1 MLDCTNYGTDEARDV
16 LRRQAP
22 ENEMKCNNILEAV
35 GRTPLV
41 RLNRINQGLKPQIYV
56 KAEYINPGG
65 SVKDRIGISMIDD
78 AEKKGLLKPG
88 GTIIEGTSGNTG
100 MGLALVAAVRGYKMV
115 FTITDKQSKEKVDL
129 LKALGAEVI
138 VCPTAVEPDDPRSY
152 YSVAKKL
159 ARETPN
165 SYYPNQYDNPMN
177 PEAHYRT
184 TGPEI
189 WEDTEGKITHFVC
202 GMGTGGTISGVG
214 KYLKEKNPGVKIVGV
229 DPYGSLY
236 YDFVKRGETVKA
248 KTYVVEGIGED
259 FFPPT
264 MNLKILDDVMQVN
277 DEECFAVARRLVKM
291 EGLFTGGSGGGCIS
305 ATLRMAKDLGP
316 EAIIVALLPDTG
328 MRYLSKLYNDEWMRE
343 RGYVDAVVKITAGEV
358 VNAKH
363 QAGKVRELVIA
374 RPYQTVFHALKTM
387 QEQDISQIPV
397 FEENV
402 PIGTIYE
409 DQILNLALQGKDLR
423 KLVVSEVM
431 SKPLPQVPKTAPVER
446 VTHILSHENPAVFV
460 EMGDAHFEI
469 LTKYDLMST
478 VASLME
484 QKR

>member
-1 MLDCTNYGTDEARDV
+1 
-16 LRRQAP
+16 
-22 ENEMKCNNILEAV
+22 MKCNNILEAV

-56 KAEYINPGG
+56 KADYLNPGG
-65 SVKDRIGISMIDD
+65 SVKDRIGITMIDD

-100 MGLALVAAVRGYKMV
+100 MGLALVAAVRGYKMI
-115 FTITDKQSKEKVDL
+115 FTITDKQSKEKIDL

-138 VCPTAVEPDDPRSY
+138 VCPTAVVPEDPRSY
-152 YSVAKKL
+152 YSVAQKL
-159 ARETPN
+159 AKEMPN
-165 SYYPNQYDNPMN
+165 SYYPNQYANPMN

-189 WEDTEGKITHFVC
+189 WDDTEGKITHFVC
-202 GMGTGGTISGVG
+202 GAGTGGTISGVG
-214 KYLKEKNPGVKIVGV
+214 KYLKEKNPNVKVIGV
-229 DPYGSLY
+229 DPIGSLY
-236 YDFVKRGETVKA
+236 YEKVKQGTVGKA
-248 KTYVVEGIGED
+248 ATYVVEGIGED
-259 FFPPT
+259 FFPTT
-264 MNLKILDDVMQVN
+264 MNLAMMDDVMQVN
-277 DEECFAVARRLVKM
+277 DEECFVVARRLVKM

-305 ATLRMAKDLGP
+305 ATLRLAKDLGP
-316 EAIIVALLPDTG
+316 EAFIVAFLPDTG
-328 MRYLSKLYNDEWMRE
+328 MRYLSKVYNDEWMRE
-343 RGYVDAVVKITAGEV
+343 RGYVDAAVKITAAEV

-363 QAGKVRELVIA
+363 KAGKVRELIIA

-397 FEENV
+397 FEESL

-423 KLVVSEVM
+423 KLMVREVM
-431 SKPLPQVPKTAPVER
+431 SKPLPQVPRTAPVER

-460 EMGDAHFEI
+460 QMGDTQFEI

>member
-1 MLDCTNYGTDEARDV
+1 
-16 LRRQAP
+16 
-22 ENEMKCNNILEAV
+22 MKCNNILEAI

-56 KAEYINPGG
+56 KADYINPGG
-65 SVKDRIGISMIDD
+65 SVKDRIGITMIDE

-159 ARETPN
+159 AKEVPN

-177 PEAHYRT
+177 PEAHYKT

-189 WEDTEGKITHFVC
+189 WEDSEGKITHFVC
-202 GMGTGGTISGVG
+202 GMGTGGTVSGVG
-214 KYLKEKNPGVKIVGV
+214 KYLKEKNPKVQIVGV
-229 DPYGSLY
+229 DPEGSLY
-236 YDFVKRGETVKA
+236 YDFVKRGETIKA
-248 KTYVVEGIGED
+248 KSYVVEGIGED
-259 FFPPT
+259 FFPST
-264 MNLKILDDVMQVN
+264 MNLKILDDCIQVN
-277 DEECFAVARRLVKM
+277 DEECFVVARRLVKM

-305 ATLRMAKDLGP
+305 AALRLAKDLGP
-316 EAIIVALLPDTG
+316 EAFIVAFLPDTG
-328 MRYLSKLYNDEWMRE
+328 MRYLSKVYNDEWMRE
-343 RGYVDAVVKITAGEV
+343 RNYGDSAVKITAGEV
-358 VNAKH
+358 VSAKH
-363 QAGKVRELVIA
+363 QSGKVRELIIA
-374 RPYQTVFHALKTM
+374 RPYHTVYHALKTM
-387 QEQDISQIPV
+387 QQQDISQIPV
-397 FEENV
+397 FEEKI

-409 DQILNLALQGKDLR
+409 DQILNLALQGKDLH
-423 KLVVSEVM
+423 KLVVREMM
-431 SKPLPQVPKTAPVER
+431 SKPLPQVPRSAPVER
-446 VTHILSHENPAVFV
+446 ITHILSHENPAVFV
-460 EMGDAHFEI
+460 EMGDDRFEI

-484 QKR
+484 TKR

>member
-1 MLDCTNYGTDEARDV
+1 
-16 LRRQAP
+16 
-22 ENEMKCNNILEAV
+22 MKCNNILEAI

-56 KAEYINPGG
+56 KADYINPGG
-65 SVKDRIGISMIDD
+65 SVKDRIGITMIDE

-138 VCPTAVEPDDPRSY
+138 VCPTAVEPEDPRSY

-159 ARETPN
+159 AKEVPN
-165 SYYPNQYDNPMN
+165 SFYPNQYDNPMN
-177 PEAHYRT
+177 PEAHYLT

-189 WEDTEGKITHFVC
+189 WEDSEGKITHFVC

-214 KYLKEKNPGVKIVGV
+214 KYLKEKNPKVQIIGV
-229 DPYGSLY
+229 DPEGSLY
-236 YDFVKRGETVKA
+236 YDFVKTGETIKA
-248 KTYVVEGIGED
+248 KSYVVEGIGED
-259 FFPPT
+259 FFPST
-264 MNLKILDDVMQVN
+264 MNLKILDDCIQVN
-277 DEECFAVARRLVKM
+277 DEECFVIARRLVKM

-305 ATLRMAKDLGP
+305 AALRLAKDLGP
-316 EAIIVALLPDTG
+316 EAFIVAFLPDTG
-328 MRYLSKLYNDEWMRE
+328 MRYLSKVYNDEWMRE
-343 RGYVDAVVKITAGEV
+343 RNYGDSAVKVTAGEI

-363 QAGKVRELVIA
+363 NSGKVRELIIA
-374 RPYQTVFHALKTM
+374 RPYHTVYHALKTM
-387 QEQDISQIPV
+387 QQQDISQIPV
-397 FEENV
+397 FEEKT

-409 DQILNLALQGKDLR
+409 DQILNLALQGKDLH
-423 KLVVSEVM
+423 KLVVREVM
-431 SKPLPQVPKTAPVER
+431 SKPLPQVPSTAPVDR

-460 EMGDAHFEI
+460 EMGEARFEI

-484 QKR
+484 TKR